1 MDLRLGGK
9 KILITGGSR
18 GIGIACASVFA
29 REGAQPILVSRNAES
44 LAAAAAAVRSVDG
57 MAARTIAM
65 DLALPGAAA
74 KLAAEA
80 GDVDI
85 LVNNAG
91 AIPGGSLE
99 QLDESR
105 WRDAWELKVFGYINL
120 TREYLCRMQ
129 AKKAGVIV
137 NVIGMAGVSPKMDY
151 VCGGAAN
158 ASLIAFTRAVGAA
171 SVRDGVRVFGVNPSA
186 TKTDR
191 IITLTQQRAATT
203 LGDAGRWQ
211 ELFRH
216 LPFGRLMEPA
226 EVANMVVF
234 GCSPMAGY
242 LSGTV
247 IDLDGGQLYAPAA
260 R

>member
-1 MDLRLGGK
+1 MDLQLGGK
-9 KILITGGSR
+9 TVLITGGSR

-44 LAAAAAAVRSVDG
+44 LATAAAAIRADHGVAV
-57 MAARTIAM
+57 RTIAM
-65 DLALPGAAA
+65 DLSAPGAAE
-74 KLAAEA
+74 KLAGEA
-80 GDVDI
+80 GDIDL

-91 AIPGGSLE
+91 AIPGGTLE
-99 QLDESR
+99 QIDESR
-105 WRDAWELKVFGYINL
+105 WRQSWELKVFGYINL
-120 TREYLCRMQ
+120 TRIYLPLMQ
-129 AKKAGVIV
+129 AKRAGVIA
-137 NVIGMAGVSPKMDY
+137 NVIGMAGASPRMDY

-171 SVRDGVRVFGVNPSA
+171 SARDGVRVFGVNPSA
-186 TKTDR
+186 TRTDR
-191 IITLTQQRAATT
+191 IVSLTRERAAAT

-211 ELFRH
+211 ELFQH
-216 LPFGRLMEPA
+216 LPFGRLMEPV
-226 EVANMVVF
+226 EVANLVAF